1 MSTPVTS
8 TAQPTP
14 GAPSSGPCQTS
25 GWHIRCGIAAML
37 AWLLLFGAGVLI
49 DSLPYRQA
57 LGWGQPAKTEL
68 QTLAERIEALE
79 KGPAKPARSP
89 VAASP
94 APTDS
99 AADPGRPQPAASWQ
113 TFLIGLVTYLPIN
126 VGLLS
131 IVAAF
136 LGGCSVSPELIQDIK
151 NQMETSDKDSEEHYD
166 LKRRLHYLTEHPAY
180 SAFRGLVVYLLVTS
194 GLLVFAGAETLTTT
208 PDQIDSLGRYI
219 RYAGIFSFIGYLAGH
234 DPTVFSGLL
243 RLGSSHMQFSKTA
256 GRRNGAGGGQETD
269 KKKS

>member
-1 MSTPVTS
+1 MSPSATS
-8 TAQPTP
+8 PAQPSP
-14 GAPSSGPCQTS
+14 GAPVSGPCQNS

-57 LGWGQPAKTEL
+57 LGWGQTAKTEL
-68 QTLAERIEALE
+68 QTLSERIAALE
-79 KGPAKPARSP
+79 KGPATPVPPPAAP
-89 VAASP
+89 PP
-94 APTDS
+94 AKTDK

-151 NQMETSDKDSEEHYD
+151 NQLEGSDPNSEEHYD

-194 GLLVFAGAETLTTT
+194 GLLVFAGSETLATT
-208 PDQIDSLGRYI
+208 PDPFDSLARYI

-256 GRRNGAGGGQETD
+256 GRRNGAAAAEEAGR
-269 KKKS
+269 KKP

>member
-1 MSTPVTS
+1 MSPQITPAVS
-8 TAQPTP
+8 PATP
-14 GAPSSGPCQTS
+14 LAPGLSP

-57 LGWGQPAKTEL
+57 LGWGQTAKTEL

-79 KGPAKPARSP
+79 KGPAKPAP
-89 VAASP
+89 PPAAAS
-94 APTDS
+94 S
-99 AADPGRPQPAASWQ
+99 AADPGRPLPAASWQ

-136 LGGCSVSPELIQDIK
+136 LGGCSVSPELIQDIR
-151 NQMETSDKDSEEHYD
+151 NQMETSDRDSEEHYD

-256 GRRNGAGGGQETD
+256 GRRNGAAATEETGR
-269 KKKS
+269 KKP

>member
-1 MSTPVTS
+1 MSPQVTPAVSPATPLAPSLS
-8 TAQPTP
+8 TA
-14 GAPSSGPCQTS
+14 
-25 GWHIRCGIAAML
+25 WHIRCGIAAML

-57 LGWGQPAKTEL
+57 LGWGQTAKTDL
-68 QTLAERIEALE
+68 QILEDRIGALE
-79 KGPAKPARSP
+79 KSPTPPDAPAAPA
-89 VAASP
+89 AP
-94 APTDS
+94 AQP
-99 AADPGRPQPAASWQ
+99 AADQARPQPVASWQ
-113 TFLIGLVTYLPIN
+113 TFLMSVVTYLPIN

-151 NQMETSDKDSEEHYD
+151 NQLESSEKDSEDHYD

-234 DPTVFSGLL
+234 DPTVFSSLL
-243 RLGSSHMQFSKTA
+243 RLGSSRMQFSKPTV
-256 GRRNGAGGGQETD
+256 RPNGTGDKPGG
-269 KKKS
+269 K

>member
-1 MSTPVTS
+1 MSTPAIS
-8 TAQPTP
+8 PAQPTP
-14 GAPSSGPCQTS
+14 GAASSGPCLAS

-37 AWLLLFGAGVLI
+37 VWLLLFGAGVLI

-57 LGWGQPAKTEL
+57 LGWGQTAKTEL
-68 QTLAERIEALE
+68 QTLSERIEALE
-79 KGPAKPARSP
+79 TRSATPAPPPAAPAPAK
-89 VAASP
+89 
-94 APTDS
+94 TDT
-99 AADPGRPQPAASWQ
+99 AADPSRSQPAASWQ
-113 TFLIGLVTYLPIN
+113 TFLLGLVTYLPIN

-136 LGGCSVSPELIQDIK
+136 LGGCSVSPELIQDIR
-151 NQMETSDKDSEEHYD
+151 NQMETSDRDSEEHYD

-243 RLGSSHMQFSKTA
+243 RLGSSRMQFSKTPP
-256 GRRNGAGGGQETD
+256 RRNGAPATEEVGR
-269 KKKS
+269 KKP

>member
-1 MSTPVTS
+1 MSPQATPAVS
-8 TAQPTP
+8 PATP
-14 GAPSSGPCQTS
+14 LSAGLSP

-57 LGWGQPAKTEL
+57 LGWGQTVKTDL
-68 QTLAERIEALE
+68 QILEDRIDALE
-79 KGPAKPARSP
+79 KSPSP
-89 VAASP
+89 VVAPP
-94 APTDS
+94 APAVPAPP
-99 AADPGRPQPAASWQ
+99 AAHPVRPLPEASWQ

-136 LGGCSVSPELIQDIK
+136 LGGCSVSPELVQDIK
-151 NQMETSDKDSEEHYD
+151 NQLESSDADSEEHYD

-256 GRRNGAGGGQETD
+256 GRRNGAAATEETGR
-269 KKKS
+269 KKP